1 MRKQLLLHSSF
12 LLLLFYCLQKY
23 LKIPFLS
30 QYTLVKESLLMWRHK
45 CNFLCSTTACFSFT
59 NLPMIDP
66 NETVNCKS
74 DVINFKKYKDIKHIK
89 MLFVY
94 LSKTN
99 VLPQDSQILGIVF
112 WVFLQVTCFSSTVVD
127 TNHFSHW
134 CNMCTQ
140 ECFKKKIAKWVAMPW
155 ILPGCTI

>member
-1 MRKQLLLHSSF
+1 
-12 LLLLFYCLQKY
+12 
-23 LKIPFLS
+23 
-30 QYTLVKESLLMWRHK
+30 
-45 CNFLCSTTACFSFT
+45 
-59 NLPMIDP
+59 MIDP

-112 WVFLQVTCFSSTVVD
+112 
-127 TNHFSHW
+127 
-134 CNMCTQ
+134 
-140 ECFKKKIAKWVAMPW
+140 
-155 ILPGCTI
+155 